1 VKKEY
6 QEVSRCDTLHR
17 MKVTGCEKDIF
28 EPIDKTPEAII
39 EPNKII
45 DVISVHL
52 LPGMTRNITL
62 SFSLLAHPIDLYY
75 LMDFSGSMGGDKA
88 NLVTLASKLMTTMRN
103 ITEDYRLGLG
113 SFIDKPVAPFGTAT
127 ESVIFFRKK

>member
-1 VKKEY
+1 
-6 QEVSRCDTLHR
+6 

-28 EPIDKTPEAII
+28 EPIDKKHEAII

-45 DVISVHL
+45 DAISVHL
-52 LPGMTRNITL
+52 LPGMTRNITV

-75 LMDFSGSMGGDKA
+75 LMDFSGSMKGDKT
-88 NLVTLASKLMTTMRN
+88 NLVTLASELMTTMRN

-113 SFIDKPVAPFGTAT
+113 SFVDKPVAPFGAT
-127 ESVIFFRKK
+127 TE